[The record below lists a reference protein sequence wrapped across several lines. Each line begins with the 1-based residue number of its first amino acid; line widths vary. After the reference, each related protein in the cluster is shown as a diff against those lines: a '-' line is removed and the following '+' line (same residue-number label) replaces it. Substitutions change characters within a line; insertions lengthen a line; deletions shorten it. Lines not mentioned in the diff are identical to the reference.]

1 MKGKKFK
8 RSNAA
13 RYHVDEP
20 QKQCAKRKMWVLL
33 CDSIFV
39 QLSKGTSVGTESRR
53 VVARDWVQKGKITKS
68 AVSFFGMMEMF

>member
-13 RYHVDEP
+13 CYNVDEP
-20 QKQCAKRKMWVLL
+20 QKQYAKRKIPVLL

-39 QLSKGTSVGTESRR
+39 RCSKGPSAGTGYRKKESL
-53 VVARDWVQKGKITKS
+53 
-68 AVSFFGMMEMF
+68 